1 MIQRAAE
8 ISGLDSRTF
17 VINAA
22 YRAAAETIAVRDRE
36 IFQFEDQ
43 ASLFELLEE
52 PAQAAE

>member
-17 VINAA
+17 VNAA